1 MHRAT
6 QWPWESPLVR
16 WHARHVIVIWVGVR
30 ILVLVAV
37 SMPSFAPHA
46 TRDTPIT
53 IATGPIATMVS
64 FVVVMLLAEIDRRR
78 IGAPLLFANLGYSAR
93 WSAITTGAIVVAAE
107 VLLRVAIG
115 IAAGG
120 PE

>member
-16 WHARHVIVIWVGVR
+16 WHGRHVIVIWVGVR
-30 ILVLVAV
+30 LLVLVAV

-46 TRDTPIT
+46 TRDSPIT
-53 IATGPIATMVS
+53 IATGTIATMVS
-64 FVVVMLLAEIDRRR
+64 FIVVMLLAEIDRRR
-78 IGAPLLFANLGYSAR
+78 IGAPLLFANLGYSAH

-107 VLLRVAIG
+107 VLLRVVIG
-115 IAAGG
+115 IAAGQ